1 MEKLEIDIPLRA
13 VTLKGTIVIPKNATG
28 IVVFS
33 NGNNLSIIGKR
44 NSYTAKLIQKCNL
57 GTIVFDLLT
66 EEEHLDCQNKYNIDL
81 LVSRLIETTEWL
93 IQNNATKNLPIGYFG
108 SNIGAAAAMRA
119 AAYFGKMIKAVVSR
133 GGRPDMVIET
143 LDQITAPTLLIVGE
157 VDVPI
162 ISRNK
167 LAFDQLQSVK
177 EMSIIPK
184 ATQSLKEPDKL
195 QEATE
200 LAITWFT
207 RHFTPR
213 ESILY

>member
-1 MEKLEIDIPLRA
+1 M
-13 VTLKGTIVIPKNATG
+13 V
-28 IVVFS
+28 
-33 NGNNLSIIGKR
+33 
-44 NSYTAKLIQKCNL
+44 
-57 GTIVFDLLT
+57 
-66 EEEHLDCQNKYNIDL
+66 L

-184 ATQSLKEPDKL
+184 ATQFLKEPDKL

-200 LAITWFT
+200 LAITWFK
-207 RHFTPR
+207 RHFPPR
-213 ESILY
+213 EPILY